1 MLLEIKGTLPC
12 YSDAL
17 RVIPRE
23 SNYGASKLV
32 LLSMFG
38 NRNAVRAAWAKL
50 SKAAS
55 RSGYRESIDVSGT
68 PVAKSN
74 DDSYSTVF
82 APIGRGRLHCLIWH
96 QQLGHN
102 APDTGVVY
110 QAGPDASTR
119 YFDKL
124 AKRCPV
130 PLRAGWAPALWTLGQ
145 EHNAI
150 KLLEGHGREVW
161 SIDTTRETWE
171 PILRDALIA
180 KELL

>member
-1 MLLEIKGTLPC
+1 MLLEIKGSLPC

-23 SNYGASKLV
+23 HDYGSAKIV

-38 NRNAVRAAWAKL
+38 NRNAVRAAWARL

-55 RSGYRESIDVSGT
+55 RSGYRESIDVGGAS
-68 PVAKSN
+68 VAKSN
-74 DDSYSTVF
+74 DNYSTVF

-130 PLRAGWAPALWTLGQ
+130 PVRASWAPALWTIGRDKG
-145 EHNAI
+145 AI

-161 SIDTTRETWE
+161 SIDTSRETWE
-171 PILRDALIA
+171 PILRDAILA
-180 KELL
+180 GELR